1 MKQIKIYILKL
12 FESGDILEFFFF
24 CSMLAVLLL
33 YNFNTNKIQTKYDDN
48 IKIL

>member
-12 FESGDILEFFFF
+12 FESGDILDFFFF

-33 YNFNTNKIQTKYDDN
+33 YYSTTSMQIKYKPN
-48 IKIL
+48 MMII